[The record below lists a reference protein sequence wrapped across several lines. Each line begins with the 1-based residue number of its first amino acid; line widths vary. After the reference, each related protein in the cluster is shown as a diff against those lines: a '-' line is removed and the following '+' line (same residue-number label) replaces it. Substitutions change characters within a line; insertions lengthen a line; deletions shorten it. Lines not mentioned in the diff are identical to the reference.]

1 MVRDGLPSWSRWLPT
16 DLTKILGFKQLNDIY
31 TFALVRYKDLHKLSI
46 NGYNISNSDI
56 TYIFTYISVGT
67 TIQNYMISTN
77 CKILKFPYLSNN
89 FGTYS

>member
-56 TYIFTYISVGT
+56 IHIYISVGA

-77 CKILKFPYLSNN
+77 CKILKFWYLSNN